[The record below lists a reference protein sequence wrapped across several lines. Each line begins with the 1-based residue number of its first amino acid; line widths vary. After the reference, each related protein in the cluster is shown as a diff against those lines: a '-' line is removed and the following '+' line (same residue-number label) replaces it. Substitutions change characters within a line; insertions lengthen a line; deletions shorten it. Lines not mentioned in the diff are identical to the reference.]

1 MSICGRFPWG
11 VSKREDECA
20 GSAHFG
26 KRRLGSPRARA
37 TRNMAQSL
45 KHKKVSLPE
54 QADAEAP
61 RSKDGASSA
70 GCCPL
75 EPEDLVSPD
84 LWAAGERP
92 ARSRCGSRKSEGP
105 DPRIDSRRLSFGS
118 RASFRANTHPE
129 LRPPTRRERLLSA
142 VADNATA
149 MRARPVIP
157 LAALLAMAAVLG
169 TMLAL
174 FSVIDS
180 SDRARQMDYTR
191 AIALHAKAAA
201 ETQSKTWVHPAAAIG
216 SIIQLDPSVPASLAH
231 FAEAAPQVLSSLGID
246 GDASTTTLQ
255 FAPDTV
261 IAAVYPQTAA
271 TVGAIGLDM
280 FSLRGKGTHAAITVA
295 IQSGQYYFRGPHMVS
310 GGDAGEVELAV
321 RYPVFV
327 NVTSATILSSDGSQG
342 STTGAHFWDV
352 SPATDSAPAT
362 VFWGFVNVLLDW
374 DVLLASMG
382 LDTGVTSVG
391 WRLVNPAH
399 KAGAPDTVLA
409 QSSTPATGVVQR
421 VSINLQRDAWVLEVG
436 LTTSPV
442 PRWMPAAWTAAALV
456 TLAVGALTVVTL
468 LSHRHVALLEALLPR
483 RVIAALYRRDF
494 VAEALPD
501 VAVLFVDVVE

>member
-1 MSICGRFPWG
+1 
-11 VSKREDECA
+11 
-20 GSAHFG
+20 
-26 KRRLGSPRARA
+26 
-37 TRNMAQSL
+37 
-45 KHKKVSLPE
+45 
-54 QADAEAP
+54 
-61 RSKDGASSA
+61 
-70 GCCPL
+70 
-75 EPEDLVSPD
+75 
-84 LWAAGERP
+84 
-92 ARSRCGSRKSEGP
+92 
-105 DPRIDSRRLSFGS
+105 
-118 RASFRANTHPE
+118 
-129 LRPPTRRERLLSA
+129 
-142 VADNATA
+142 

-382 LDTGVTSVG
+382 LDTGVTRRGCGLAWVCCVCSCRWAQARAPLHRSVG

-421 VSINLQRDAWVLEVG
+421 VSINV
-436 LTTSPV
+436 
-442 PRWMPAAWTAAALV
+442 
-456 TLAVGALTVVTL
+456 
-468 LSHRHVALLEALLPR
+468 R
-483 RVIAALYRRDF
+483 RAMV
-494 VAEALPD
+494 
-501 VAVLFVDVVE
+501 